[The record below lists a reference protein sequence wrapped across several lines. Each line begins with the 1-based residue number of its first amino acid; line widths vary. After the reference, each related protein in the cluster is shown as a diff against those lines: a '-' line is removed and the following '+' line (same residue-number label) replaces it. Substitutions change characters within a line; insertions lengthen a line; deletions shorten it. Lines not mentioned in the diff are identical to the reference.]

1 MTKPLFTT
9 GNYGENWTRSE
20 SIFRNFKIIIGMEVN
35 IDNFDTFQRFKYL
48 VLLSIF
54 TVLIAF
60 SGRLKFFCLILQL
73 NSISYLFFYSRKSL
87 LHKGDTLFFLLWYYS
102 LHLAIACTEEWR
114 VLNIDDCRPQVR
126 GKR

>member
-60 SGRLKFFCLILQL
+60 SGRLKFFLFNITTKLNLLFIILFQKKP
-73 NSISYLFFYSRKSL
+73 F
-87 LHKGDTLFFLLWYYS
+87 
-102 LHLAIACTEEWR
+102 A
-114 VLNIDDCRPQVR
+114 
-126 GKR
+126 